1 MRLAV
6 DFISLNS
13 YRLHILNGVGHTD
26 QRTTIVQQP
35 IVIVLVAI
43 ALLAVVS
50 GFIIISNY
58 VMPNIHQ
65 FCQSKL
71 RALHCYQVHYH
82 KIFLFR

>member
-1 MRLAV
+1 LRLAV
-6 DFISLNS
+6 DFISLNR

-58 VMPNIHQ
+58 VMNIHQ

-71 RALHCYQVHYH
+71 GALHCYQVHYH